1 MWRWSSYNRK
11 LFFLSNSVQSNPSN
25 VTSGPKQGIVLGP
38 VLFLILINERFT
50 KLVAAHTRVLRE
62 LKDGDDIEADVNK
75 DNTSLMF
82 HCKKFSVL

>member
-1 MWRWSSYNRK
+1 M
-11 LFFLSNSVQSNPSN
+11 
-25 VTSGPKQGIVLGP
+25 SGPTQGIVLGP
-38 VLFLILINERFT
+38 VLFLILINEPFT
-50 KLVAAHTRVLRE
+50 KLFAAHTRVLRE